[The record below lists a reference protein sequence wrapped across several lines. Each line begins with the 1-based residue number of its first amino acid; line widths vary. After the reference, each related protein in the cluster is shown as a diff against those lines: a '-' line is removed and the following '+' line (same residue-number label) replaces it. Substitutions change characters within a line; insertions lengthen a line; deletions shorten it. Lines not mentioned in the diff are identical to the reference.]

1 MSMITYAAPR
11 EHIVVVVDRP
21 PVSQAERNDPLAIA
35 RALGVVAASSR

>member
-1 MSMITYAAPR
+1 MSMITYAALR

-21 PVSQAERNDPLAIA
+21 AVSQAERNDPLAIA